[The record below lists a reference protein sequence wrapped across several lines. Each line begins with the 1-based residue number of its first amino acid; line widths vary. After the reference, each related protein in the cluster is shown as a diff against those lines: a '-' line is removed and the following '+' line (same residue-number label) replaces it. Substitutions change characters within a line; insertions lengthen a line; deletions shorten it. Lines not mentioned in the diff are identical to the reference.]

1 VPPKPRGPYEAIG
14 LPQKVIERETSFT
27 EARVEAAE
35 GCEASCDV
43 LNPLEVVD
51 RAHFGDGCDIS
62 RVGFDAALRND
73 ET

>member
-1 VPPKPRGPYEAIG
+1 
-14 LPQKVIERETSFT
+14 VIERETSFT